1 MKIKKAVLLF
11 LALLFP
17 ACIFVFLKF
26 FGKNEF
32 TVPALYTEVYP
43 EGVSDCGVPITLP
56 YHVPDSVQESLHL
69 TKDSL
74 MLIHFEEV
82 PAESQ
87 QPLSRVRNE
96 YGSELKLKSLGPSDS
111 ISYLRKCIFFLKGK
125 DDLVLL
131 DGEGVIR
138 GQYNA
143 GDREEIDR
151 LLMEVAILLKRY

>member
-1 MKIKKAVLLF
+1 MKIKKVVLLF

-17 ACIFVFLKF
+17 ACIFIFLKF

-43 EGVSDCGVPITLP
+43 EGVSDCGTTITLP
-56 YHVPDSVQESLHL
+56 YHVPGSVQESIHL

-74 MLIHFEEV
+74 TLIHFGEA

-87 QPLSRVRNE
+87 QQLSRVRNE
-96 YGSELKLKSLGPSDS
+96 YGSELTLKSLNPSDS
-111 ISYLRKCIFFLKGK
+111 ISYLRKCIFFLKDK

-131 DGEGVIR
+131 DGDGAIR
-138 GQYNA
+138 GHYYA
-143 GDREEIDR
+143 
-151 LLMEVAILLKRY
+151 